1 MTLIKSFEGLRL
13 ESYYCSANVLTI
25 GYGHTS
31 NVYEG
36 QTITEYD
43 ADELLCKD
51 LMWFEQEVVKLIDVP
66 LTQNEFDAIVS
77 FTFNV
82 GSGALRNS
90 SFRRR
95 INSGESKALCF
106 QEEFPRWTS
115 GGMAGLVRRRD
126 AEVALAI
133 S

>member
-1 MTLIKSFEGLRL
+1 M
-13 ESYYCSANVLTI
+13 LTI

-31 NVYEG
+31 DVFEG
-36 QTITEYD
+36 QTITEED
-43 ADELLCKD
+43 AEELLRND
-51 LMWFEQEVVKLIDVP
+51 LMWFEQEVVKLINVS

-82 GSGALRNS
+82 GSGALRDS

-106 QEEFPRWTS
+106 QEEFPRWIRNVYLTL
-115 GGMAGLVRRRD
+115 GNL
-126 AEVALAI
+126 
-133 S
+133 